1 MAGRNS
7 TIDSK
12 ISKIVDNEIVKHKD
26 EIIGADKQS
35 KFE

>member
-1 MAGRNS
+1 MAGRKS

-12 ISKIVDNEIVKHKD
+12 IVDDEIFKHKD
-26 EIIGADKQS
+26 EIIGVDKQS